1 MNEPV
6 GLSEVMRMSNRN
18 SFLLSTLFFLGYLL
32 QGGIGLALVEAALP
46 GQEVLTVDEN
56 QPQARSEPESYFI
69 LRPSEGWGKQ
79 HYVERLFQK
88 NSQKSVVSSDS
99 GPRLRLKSPGKFPGI
114 EFGVEMHSL
123 QAFQSVIPQENLPKG
138 LDLKQSQP
146 LLLPPSVNTP
156 DYNGGFL
163 RFTW

>member
-6 GLSEVMRMSNRN
+6 EQSEEMRRSNKN
-18 SFLLSTLFFLGYLL
+18 SFLFSTLFFLGYLL
-32 QGGIGLALVEAALP
+32 QGGVVSSVEAALP
-46 GQEVLTVDEN
+46 VQEVLTAEEN
-56 QPQARSEPESYFI
+56 PPQADAERESYFN
-69 LRPSEGWGKQ
+69 LRQPESWGKQ
-79 HYVERLFQK
+79 SYVDRLFQR
-88 NSQKSVVSSDS
+88 NSQKSALSSEA
-99 GPRLRLKSPGKFPGI
+99 GPRLRLKSPGKLPGI

-138 LDLKQSQP
+138 LDLKKDQP
-146 LLLPPSVNTP
+146 LLLPPSVNAP